1 MVVRTARHMHIPY
14 RPRIDNAISASG
26 TFSVKRGK
34 DRFHER
40 GRGAVERGRP
50 VRREAGDRGG
60 GVGGRRPGRRR
71 RGAVGGTGG
80 GRARRRRG
88 GRRGGR
94 PPRSTSTRSRR
105 RDRWRTR
112 PSTTCRKP

>member
-1 MVVRTARHMHIPY
+1 MIVRTARHVHIPY

-26 TFSVKRGK
+26 SFLGETGE
-34 DRFHER
+34 DRFHGR

-50 VRREAGDRGG
+50 VRRQAGDRGG

-80 GRARRRRG
+80 GRARRRRVG
-88 GRRGGR
+88 SRDAGRGSGRRVVGR
-94 PPRSTSTRSRR
+94 FG
-105 RDRWRTR
+105 
-112 PSTTCRKP
+112 